1 MLLTE
6 HFQAEVGGHGGHDLQ
21 QSRRNT
27 FGYERKRTIDF
38 DANLPAN
45 FGLARFIDIRSKFLH
60 SSLSSRQSM
69 GSSPCAANIPFLNRL
84 CSEAEQCQCGLL
96 NVRTIFLCCESFFL
110 AVTNAFRSS
119 IYISFLL
126 ELRSSYFV
134 IMIVFDASTLIL
146 IAKAD
151 LLDLFLTSINIPVAI
166 PGEVEKECCSSK
178 KTLDAIIIQKALDES
193 RIEVFKLRNRRL
205 VAKLQTDFSLGRGE
219 AEAIAL
225 ALDEKAQI
233 VGIDDKNG
241 IDACKVLGIAFT
253 TAVGI
258 LIRSREKGLL
268 EKPDAITKLAL
279 LAKYGRYKHSIVE
292 DARLKLEAK
301 P

>member
-1 MLLTE
+1 
-6 HFQAEVGGHGGHDLQ
+6 
-21 QSRRNT
+21 
-27 FGYERKRTIDF
+27 
-38 DANLPAN
+38 
-45 FGLARFIDIRSKFLH
+45 
-60 SSLSSRQSM
+60 
-69 GSSPCAANIPFLNRL
+69 
-84 CSEAEQCQCGLL
+84 
-96 NVRTIFLCCESFFL
+96 
-110 AVTNAFRSS
+110 
-119 IYISFLL
+119 
-126 ELRSSYFV
+126 
-134 IMIVFDASTLIL
+134 MIVFDASTLIL

-151 LLDLFLTSINIPVAI
+151 LLDLFLTSINVPVAI
-166 PGEVEKECCSSK
+166 PGEAEKECCGSK
-178 KTLDAIIIQKALDES
+178 KALDAIIIQKALDES
-193 RIEVFKLRNRRL
+193 RIEVFTLPLRNRRL

-268 EKPDAITKLAL
+268 EGPDAIAKLAL
-279 LAKYGRYKHSIVE
+279 LARHGRYKHSIIE

>member
-1 MLLTE
+1 
-6 HFQAEVGGHGGHDLQ
+6 
-21 QSRRNT
+21 
-27 FGYERKRTIDF
+27 
-38 DANLPAN
+38 
-45 FGLARFIDIRSKFLH
+45 
-60 SSLSSRQSM
+60 
-69 GSSPCAANIPFLNRL
+69 
-84 CSEAEQCQCGLL
+84 
-96 NVRTIFLCCESFFL
+96 
-110 AVTNAFRSS
+110 
-119 IYISFLL
+119 
-126 ELRSSYFV
+126 
-134 IMIVFDASTLIL
+134 MIVFDASTLIL

-151 LLDLFLTSINIPVAI
+151 LLDLFLTSINVPVAI
-166 PGEVEKECCSSK
+166 PGEVEKECSSK
-178 KTLDAIIIQKALDES
+178 KALDAIIIQKTLDES
-193 RIEVFKLRNRRL
+193 RIEVFTLKNRRL

-241 IDACKVLGIAFT
+241 IDACKVLSIAFT

-268 EKPDAITKLAL
+268 EKPDAIAKLAL
-279 LAKYGRYKHSIVE
+279 LAKYGRYKHSIIE